1 MILNMKDILIKL
13 RQENRY
19 SQSLLSNVLGI
30 SRQAYIKYESGE
42 VEPSVEI
49 VRKLSKI
56 YKVPY
61 SVLIDNDL
69 QYLQKSKHYVMPEET
84 YLCVADSGASFFSS
98 EKSQYSKSET
108 AYDFSEDYSAEVAS
122 SAVSYGMSKLNTEST
137 IQYFQNQLESLQEVI
152 MEMRKKLK
160 DFVLSKSDNAVAE
173 KSPSYSKSRSF
184 NKEEFFK
191 LVGKIHLDSSSVTEL
206 REKSL
211 T

>member
-69 QYLQKSKHYVMPEET
+69 QYLQKSKLYVIPEET
-84 YLCVADSGASFFSS
+84 YLCVADSGTSYSS
-98 EKSQYSKSET
+98 GEKSQYSKSET

-122 SAVSYGMSKLNTEST
+122 PAVSYGMSKLNTEST

-191 LVGKIHLDSSSVTEL
+191 LVGKINLDSSSVTEL

>member
-69 QYLQKSKHYVMPEET
+69 QYLQKSKTYVIPEEP
-84 YLCVADSGASFFSS
+84 YLCVADSGA
-98 EKSQYSKSET
+98 
-108 AYDFSEDYSAEVAS
+108 FSEDYSAEVAS
-122 SAVSYGMSKLNTEST
+122 PAVFYGMSKLNTEST

-191 LVGKIHLDSSSVTEL
+191 LVGKINLDSSSVTEL

>member
-69 QYLQKSKHYVMPEET
+69 QYLQKSKTYVIPEET
-84 YLCVADSGASFFSS
+84 YLCVADSGAFSS
-98 EKSQYSKSET
+98 GEKSQYSKSET

-122 SAVSYGMSKLNTEST
+122 PAVSYGMSKLNTEST

-191 LVGKIHLDSSSVTEL
+191 LVGKINLDSSSVTEL

>member
-1 MILNMKDILIKL
+1 MKDILIKL

-19 SQSLLSNVLGI
+19 SQSLLSKVLGI

-69 QYLQKSKHYVMPEET
+69 RYLQKSKPYVIPEET
-84 YLCVADSGASFFSS
+84 YLYVADSGAFSS
-98 EKSQYSKSET
+98 GEKSQYSKSET
-108 AYDFSEDYSAEVAS
+108 AYDSSEDYSAEVAS
-122 SAVSYGMSKLNTEST
+122 PAVSYGMSKLNTEST

>member
-1 MILNMKDILIKL
+1 MKDILIKL

-19 SQSLLSNVLGI
+19 SQSLLSKVLGI

-69 QYLQKSKHYVMPEET
+69 YYPQKSKTYVIPEET
-84 YLCVADSGASFFSS
+84 YLSVADSGASSLYG
-98 EKSQYSKSET
+98 EKSQYPQGKKG
-108 AYDFSEDYSAEVAS
+108 YDFSEDYSSKVAS
-122 SAVSYGMSKLNTEST
+122 PAVSYGMRNSTSEST
-137 IQYFQNQLESLQEVI
+137 IQYFQNQLENLQEVI
-152 MEMRKKLK
+152 MEMKKKLTN
-160 DFVLSKSDNAVAE
+160 FVLPKSDISVAE

-191 LVGKIHLDSSSVTEL
+191 LVGKINLDSSSVTEL

>member
-69 QYLQKSKHYVMPEET
+69 QYLQKSKLYVIPEET
-84 YLCVADSGASFFSS
+84 YLCVADSGASFSS
-98 EKSQYSKSET
+98 GEKSQYSKSET
-108 AYDFSEDYSAEVAS
+108 AYDFSEDYSAEVARP
-122 SAVSYGMSKLNTEST
+122 AVSYGMSKLNTEST

-152 MEMRKKLK
+152 MEMRKKLR
-160 DFVLSKSDNAVAE
+160 DFVLSKSDNVVAE

-191 LVGKIHLDSSSVTEL
+191 LVGKINLDSSSVTEL

>member
-1 MILNMKDILIKL
+1 MKDILIKL

-19 SQSLLSNVLGI
+19 SQSLLSKVLGI

-69 QYLQKSKHYVMPEET
+69 HYPQKSKPYVIPEET
-84 YLCVADSGASFFSS
+84 FLSVADSGTSYSS
-98 EKSQYSKSET
+98 GEKSQYSKSET
-108 AYDFSEDYSAEVAS
+108 AYDFSEDYSSEVAS
-122 SAVSYGMSKLNTEST
+122 PAVSYGMSKLNTEST
-137 IQYFQNQLESLQEVI
+137 IQYFQNQLENLQEVI
-152 MEMRKKLK
+152 MEMKNKLTN
-160 DFVLSKSDNAVAE
+160 FVLPKSDSSVAE

-191 LVGKIHLDSSSVTEL
+191 LVGKVNLDSSSVTEL

>member
-69 QYLQKSKHYVMPEET
+69 QYLQKTKPYVIPEET
-84 YLCVADSGASFFSS
+84 YLCVADSGASFPSG

-108 AYDFSEDYSAEVAS
+108 AYDFSEDSLSEVAS
-122 SAVSYGMSKLNTEST
+122 PAVSYGMSKLNTEST

-191 LVGKIHLDSSSVTEL
+191 LVGKINLDSSTVTEL